1 MEYGYFDSEV
11 IGFDDATGL
20 PIFDRAQDSDF
31 MAAMFSSIWGSGV
44 YPNPSDNLQV
54 MERDDDLFGVKVM
67 PGRCWIQGRFGKES
81 ETVNFEFSA
90 ASASADRIDNIVVEL
105 NKQNREITIMKVEG
119 AAAAT
124 PVPPE
129 LVRTSDIYQI
139 CLAQCKVRKNATKIN
154 QSDITD
160 TRMNTA
166 LCGYV
171 TGVITQVDT
180 TTIFNQYTAWL
191 SETQK
196 SWGDWSDAEKEAWY
210 EWWKSQEDTSAYV
223 TTGSEYQS
231 LKTANK
237 KVLDAINEVWTT
249 RPGEN
254 LLING
259 TFSLWDRGTT
269 WNSPP
274 SGTYTANRWRSSSV
288 VCKKVSPISNGG
300 IRVEGAPQ
308 HHNMAQLV
316 EWQHFELS
324 ETERVTLS
332 VMLKFDNP
340 GVEFL
345 IGRGGR
351 QGTPEDPTGVY
362 KSFISTGELQKVSF
376 TFDAA
381 PITGNDAKPWW
392 ISPVRIGAVTTPQSY
407 EIYSAKLELG
417 EIATPHFPRSRSVER
432 TMASRYCAPMFGG
445 YGWVSAAGRADI
457 MYPIQSA
464 FRVKPTVILPSGES
478 VRVRGYNG
486 MVGQSSN
493 VTVSNSYTTQIL
505 VAINGIATNVPV
517 GTAFAYMTAGTLI
530 LDAEIY

>member
-1 MEYGYFDSEV
+1 MADERAVVVNSPGNEKSEYAE
-11 IGFDDATGL
+11 
-20 PIFDRAQDSDF
+20 DRGAIYQ
-31 MAAMFSSIWGSGV
+31 G
-44 YPNPSDNLQV
+44 
-54 MERDDDLFGVKVM
+54 LFGQSGILDIAEKLDCTKFSNNEVRMASGDYLNQGYQIRIPYGDVKSFQIDT
-67 PGRCWIQGRFGKES
+67 G
-81 ETVNFEFSA
+81 TVGQKRHDLIVAEFERVSQLEDSHIFKVIKGTSSA
-90 ASASADRIDNIVVEL
+90 
-105 NKQNREITIMKVEG
+105 T
-119 AAAAT
+119 T
-124 PVPPE
+124 PQDPE
-129 LVRTSDIYQI
+129 LIQQD
-139 CLAQCKVRKNATKIN
+139 LNAGGTFR
-154 QSDITD
+154 QE
-160 TRMNTA
+160 A
-166 LCGYV
+166 LYRV
-171 TGVITQVDT
+171 
-180 TTIFNQYTAWL
+180 
-191 SETQK
+191 
-196 SWGDWSDAEKEAWY
+196 
-210 EWWKSQEDTSAYV
+210 
-223 TTGSEYQS
+223 
-231 LKTANK
+231 
-237 KVLDAINEVWTT
+237 VLDGVEIIAIERIANDIINSTAT
-249 RPGEN
+249 RNDN

-259 TFSLWDRGTT
+259 AFSLWDRGTT
-269 WNSPP
+269 WNSPS

-316 EWQHFELS
+316 EWQHFELN

-376 TFDAA
+376 TFDAV

-486 MVGQSSN
+486 VVGQSSN